1 MLELRYRVRWQVA
14 GILLLLLALSASML
28 PEIPFWPDNMHSP
41 FKLSDKVLH
50 IVAFALLALWFS
62 GQFSSRSFV
71 WLAAGLLAFGG
82 LVEILQGMT
91 TYRSA
96 EWLDL
101 TADAGGIAIGLAIA
115 LAGAGGWSLR
125 FEQRCTD
132 W

>member
-1 MLELRYRVRWQVA
+1 MLPLRYPLRWQIA
-14 GILLLLLALSASML
+14 GIVLLLLALAISLL

-50 IVAFALLALWFS
+50 VVAFALLALWFS
-62 GQFSSRSFV
+62 GQFSRRSFV
-71 WLAAGLLAFGG
+71 GLAAGLLAFGG
-82 LVEILQGMT
+82 LVEVLQGMT

-125 FEQRCTD
+125 LEQRFAD
-132 W
+132 R